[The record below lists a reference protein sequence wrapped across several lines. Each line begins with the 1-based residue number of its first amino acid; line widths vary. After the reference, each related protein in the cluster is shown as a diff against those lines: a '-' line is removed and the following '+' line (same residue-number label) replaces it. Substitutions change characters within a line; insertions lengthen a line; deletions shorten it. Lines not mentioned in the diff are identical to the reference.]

1 MELQTTMRRIGL
13 TKTIFDDFDERPVDC
28 DFMLP
33 DFLPDIAAVL
43 KCTMKPVV
51 QSHQISGD
59 RVMVDGTAY
68 LSVLYLDEGRKC
80 VRSFENTR
88 PFTSVFTVK
97 DLSAGDHV
105 KLNAK
110 TNYVNCRAT
119 SPRRV
124 DIHGA
129 FSVKLVVTSRVDT
142 EVVQSAEARDLYTKG
157 CKIACT
163 ADAGGTEKAF
173 TINEVLELEADM
185 PAEMIVRNEAHIC
198 ISDCKQLPG
207 KAVVKGDMLFK
218 TVYTT
223 DTAAGTL
230 CQAKHSI
237 PFSQIVDLEALTE
250 ESLCECH
257 AEIISCDVRLSQN
270 PNGENRLLS
279 VSVKSILSLQCFAQ
293 ETCELLTD
301 AFHTVYP
308 LSTTTQHVMPSC
320 ITGLS
325 RETVAVQQSLSLPE
339 GGIDEILDVWG
350 EVVSVSCREGSLEG
364 QLLVQLIGR
373 DANGIVS
380 YYERPMDISVPL
392 SGACEQT
399 AVTADVLDTECTL
412 AGDRLELKARL
423 PVSCRTTVT
432 ESRLAITAL
441 QADESAP
448 HACSPGPENCQ
459 VKVCFAN
466 AGDSLWE
473 IAKAEH
479 ASPIA
484 LMKEN
489 NLSEEILSDRTML
502 LIPLR

>member
-13 TKTIFDDFDERPVDC
+13 TGTIFDDFDERPVDC

-33 DFLPDIAAVL
+33 DFLPDMAAVL
-43 KCTMKPVV
+43 KCTMRPVV

-59 RVMVDGTAY
+59 RVMADGTVY
-68 LSVLYLDEGRKC
+68 LHVLYLDEERRC
-80 VRSFENTR
+80 VRSFENSQ

-97 DLSAGDHV
+97 DLSAGDRV
-105 KLNAK
+105 ALSAK
-110 TNYVNCRAT
+110 PNYVNCRAT

-142 EVVQSAEARDLYTKG
+142 EVVQSAEARDLYIKG

-163 ADAGGTEKAF
+163 VDGGNAEKAF
-173 TINEVLELEADM
+173 TINEVLELESEL

-207 KAVVKGDMLFK
+207 KAVIKGDLLLK

-223 DTAAGTL
+223 DTVAGTL

-237 PFSQIVDLEALTE
+237 PFSQILDVEGLGE
-250 ESLCECH
+250 ETLCECH
-257 AEIISCDVRLSQN
+257 AEMVSCDVRLSQN
-270 PNGENRLLS
+270 PNGESRLLS
-279 VSVKSILSLQCFAQ
+279 ISVKSVLSLQCFVQ

-308 LSTTTQHVMPSC
+308 LALTTQRIMPSC
-320 ITGLS
+320 ITNLS
-325 RETVAVQQSLSLPE
+325 RETVTVQQSLSLPNE
-339 GGIDEILDVWG
+339 GVTEILDVWS
-350 EVVSVSCREGSLEG
+350 EVVTVSCQDGTLQG
-364 QLLVQLIGR
+364 QLLVQVIGR
-373 DANGIVS
+373 DANGMVS
-380 YYERPMDISVPL
+380 YYERPLDMTVPIAD
-392 SGACEQT
+392 ACDQT
-399 AVTADVLDTECTL
+399 AVSANVLDTEYTL
-412 AGDRLELKARL
+412 AGDRLELRIQL
-423 PVSCRTTVT
+423 LLCRRTSVT
-432 ESRLAITAL
+432 ESYLVITAL

-448 HACSPGPENCQ
+448 YPCTQGMENCQ
-459 VKVCFAN
+459 VKVCFAK

-479 ASPIA
+479 ASPTA

-489 NLSEEILSDRTML
+489 NLKDEILSDRTML
-502 LIPLR
+502 LIPLC

>member
-13 TKTIFDDFDERPVDC
+13 TGTIFDDFDERPVDC

-59 RVMVDGTAY
+59 RVMADGTVY
-68 LSVLYLDEGRKC
+68 LHVLYLDEDRRC
-80 VRSFENTR
+80 VRSFENSQ

-105 KLNAK
+105 ALSAK
-110 TNYVNCRAT
+110 PNYVNCRAT
-119 SPRRV
+119 GPRRV

-129 FSVKLVVTSRVDT
+129 FSVKLVVTGCMDV
-142 EVVQSAEARDLYTKG
+142 EVVQTAEAQNLYTKG
-157 CKIACT
+157 CQISCT
-163 ADAGGTEKAF
+163 TEGSSAEKAF
-173 TINEVLELEADM
+173 TINEVLELDSAI

-207 KAVVKGDMLFK
+207 KAVIKGDLLLK
-218 TVYTT
+218 TVYVT
-223 DTAAGTL
+223 DMVAGTL

-237 PFSQIVDLEALTE
+237 PFSQILDVEALSE
-250 ESLCECH
+250 EMLCECH
-257 AEIISCDVRLSQN
+257 AEIVSCEVRLSQN

-279 VSVKSILSLQCFAQ
+279 VSVKSVLSLQCFLQ
-293 ETCELLTD
+293 EMCELLTD

-308 LSTTTQHVMPSC
+308 LAMTTQRIMPSC
-320 ITGLS
+320 ITNLS
-325 RETVAVQQSLSLPE
+325 RETVTVQEPLSLPD
-339 GGIDEILDVWG
+339 GGVADILDVWSD
-350 EVVSVSCREGSLEG
+350 VVAVSCQNGALEG

-373 DANGIVS
+373 DENDKVA
-380 YYERPMDISVPL
+380 YYERPLDVSVSL
-392 SGACEQT
+392 SSACDQT
-399 AVTADVLDTECTL
+399 TVCADVLDTEYTL
-412 AGDRLELKARL
+412 VGDRLELRIQL
-423 PVSCRTTVT
+423 LVCCRTSVT
-432 ESRLAITAL
+432 ESYLAITAL

-448 HACSPGPENCQ
+448 HPCAQGMENCQ

-466 AGDSLWE
+466 VGDSVWE

-489 NLSEEILSDRTML
+489 NLNEEIVSNRTML
-502 LIPLR
+502 LIPLC

>member
-59 RVMVDGTAY
+59 RVMADGTVY
-68 LSVLYLDEGRKC
+68 LHVLYLDEGRRC
-80 VRSFENTR
+80 VRSFENSQ

-97 DLSAGDHV
+97 ELSAGDRV
-105 KLNAK
+105 TLSAK
-110 TNYVNCRAT
+110 SNYVNCRAT

-142 EVVQSAEARDLYTKG
+142 EVVQAAEARDLYTKG

-163 ADAGGTEKAF
+163 ADGGGAEKAF
-173 TINEVLELEADM
+173 TINEVLELDSEL
-185 PAEMIVRNEAHIC
+185 PAEMIVRNEAHIS

-207 KAVVKGDMLFK
+207 KAVIKGDLLLK
-218 TVYTT
+218 TVYAT
-223 DTAAGTL
+223 DTVEGTL

-237 PFSQIVDLEALTE
+237 PFSQILDVEALSE
-250 ESLCECH
+250 ETLCECR
-257 AEIISCDVRLSQN
+257 AEIVSCDVRLSQN
-270 PNGENRLLS
+270 PNGESRLLS
-279 VSVKSILSLQCFAQ
+279 ISVKSVLSLHCFVQ
-293 ETCELLTD
+293 EACELLTD

-308 LSTTTQHVMPSC
+308 LALTTQRIMPCC
-320 ITGLS
+320 ITDLS
-325 RETVAVQQSLSLPE
+325 RETVTVQQSLSLPD
-339 GGIDEILDVWG
+339 GGIAEILDVWS
-350 EVVSVSCREGSLEG
+350 EAVTVSCQDGTLGG

-373 DANGIVS
+373 DANGTVA
-380 YYERPMDISVPL
+380 YYERPLDMSVPL
-392 SGACEQT
+392 NSACDQT
-399 AVTADVLDTECTL
+399 AVSADVLDTEYTL
-412 AGDRLELKARL
+412 AGDRLELRIRL
-423 PVSCRTTVT
+423 HVCRRTSVA
-432 ESRLAITAL
+432 ESHLAITAL
-441 QADESAP
+441 HADESAP
-448 HACSPGPENCQ
+448 HPCAQGMENCQ
-459 VKVCFAN
+459 VKVCFAK
-466 AGDSLWE
+466 AGESLWE

-479 ASPIA
+479 ASPTA

-489 NLSEEILSDRTML
+489 NLNEDILQSHTML
-502 LIPLR
+502 LIPLC